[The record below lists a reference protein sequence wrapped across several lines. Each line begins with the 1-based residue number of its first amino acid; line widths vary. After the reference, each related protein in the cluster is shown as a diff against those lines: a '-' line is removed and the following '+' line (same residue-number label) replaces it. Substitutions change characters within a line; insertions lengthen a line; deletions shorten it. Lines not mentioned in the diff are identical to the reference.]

1 MSEENVSQEFRLK
14 NKDETRNYL
23 IEEINQNELMNKKPK
38 NVYRVVNYFKH
49 LLILISTVTGFKSI
63 SAFASLAGVPVGMS
77 SSARLKTCV
86 ITAGIKKYKSIIK
99 KNKKMHGKLVLLA
112 TFK

>member
-1 MSEENVSQEFRLK
+1 M
-14 NKDETRNYL
+14 
-23 IEEINQNELMNKKPK
+23 KK
-38 NVYRVVNYFKH
+38 
-49 LLILISTVTGFKSI
+49 LISAVTRFVSI
-63 SAFASLAGVPVGMS
+63 SACTSLVGIPVEIS

-86 ITAGIKKYKSIIK
+86 ITAGIKMYKSIIK